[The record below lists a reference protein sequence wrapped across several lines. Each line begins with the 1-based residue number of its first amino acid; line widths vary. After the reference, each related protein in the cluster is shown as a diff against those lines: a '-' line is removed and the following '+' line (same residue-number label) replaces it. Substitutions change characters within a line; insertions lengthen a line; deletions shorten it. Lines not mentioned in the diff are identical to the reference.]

1 MKAPLRVFYLNH
13 IRLVR
18 EEELL
23 RQEVA
28 DFALTKK
35 EDVAC
40 LAHSGM
46 DRVRLNV
53 GGQVK
58 ILCAPS
64 PPCVFDLLKATRS
77 PSLLKAAKNMSGTW

>member
-1 MKAPLRVFYLNH
+1 MHLHVFYLNH

-35 EDVAC
+35 EDWIPVAC
-40 LAHSGM
+40 LARSGE
-46 DRVRLNV
+46 DRVRLNI

-58 ILCAPS
+58 
-64 PPCVFDLLKATRS
+64 
-77 PSLLKAAKNMSGTW
+77 N